1 MIYDVIIIGR
11 GPAGLSAGIY
21 ASRFKMKNLIIGQD
35 AGNLA
40 LAPIVENWPGLES
53 VPGPQL
59 LDKIKAQALK
69 YGSEIIE
76 DQVTEVTKT
85 DHFLVKTEKQTY
97 ESQTLIVAMGT
108 QHRKL
113 NVPGEAQFQGMGV
126 TYCAT
131 CDAPLYKDKVVAVVG
146 GGDSAAKT
154 ALLLAKYAQKIYV
167 LVRDKTMIAEP
178 QNLENLKKQP
188 KVEIKYDISLQEIK
202 GDSSVK
208 QIITTQGPIE
218 VNGIFVAIGQVPS
231 DEALKNL
238 GLKMDKDGYI
248 LVNDDF
254 STNIAGVFA
263 AGDIATN
270 EIGKNFRQ
278 SVVAAGQGAV
288 ATNSAYNYL
297 RSLK

>member
-11 GPAGLSAGIY
+11 GPAGLTAGIY

-40 LAPIVENWPGLES
+40 LAPIVENWPGFES

-59 LDKIKAQALK
+59 LDTIKKQAIK

-76 DQVTEVTKT
+76 DQVTQVSKT
-85 DHFLVKTEKQTY
+85 DHFIVKTEKQTY
-97 ESQTLIVAMGT
+97 EGQTLIVAMGT

-113 NVPGEAQFQGMGV
+113 NVPGEAQFQGKGV

-131 CDAPLYKDKVVAVVG
+131 CDAPLYKDKIVAVVG

-167 LVRDKTMIAEP
+167 LVRDKAMIAEP
-178 QNLENLKKQP
+178 QNLENLKKQS
-188 KVEIKYDISLQEIK
+188 KVEIKYGISLQEVK

-208 QIITTQGPIE
+208 EIVTSQGPIKTE
-218 VNGIFVAIGQVPS
+218 GVFVAIGQIPS

-238 GLKMDKDGYI
+238 DLKMDKGGYI

-270 EIGKNFRQ
+270 ESGKNFRQ
-278 SVVAAGQGAV
+278 SIVAAGQGAM
-288 ATNSAYNYL
+288 AANGAYTFL
-297 RSLK
+297 RTRK